1 MEDSSTV
8 HFDLT
13 LRSSSGGSVHGMNDT
28 DSDFRDAIL
37 GRRTPVLEEIR
48 HRLPSFSDSEARV
61 ARFIMTSPVE
71 VMGMSISQ
79 LADAS
84 STSVGSVARFC
95 QRFGVTGYQQFK
107 LLLSRTLPAPSE
119 AEDAGAGDGDSDS
132 ARYRRTLIQTGEAL
146 TAASRVI
153 DTDQIERVVDIIASA
168 GSVLIA
174 AAGTSTPLAW
184 DTAYRMTA
192 LGIDARFEADFIFQE
207 VLAGSLGEGDVCLA
221 ISHTGSTIPTLRVVE
236 TARDRGAVTV
246 GVTSFATSPVTEL
259 LDSVIVAGSAETHHQ
274 VEAVV
279 SRIVHLAVLD
289 TLLTGLRNRITG
301 APDAQFR
308 ADSIVNANRI

>member
-1 MEDSSTV
+1 M
-8 HFDLT
+8 
-13 LRSSSGGSVHGMNDT
+13 
-28 DSDFRDAIL
+28 
-37 GRRTPVLEEIR
+37 
-48 HRLPSFSDSEARV
+48 
-61 ARFIMTSPVE
+61 
-71 VMGMSISQ
+71 
-79 LADAS
+79 
-84 STSVGSVARFC
+84 
-95 QRFGVTGYQQFK
+95 
-107 LLLSRTLPAPSE
+107 
-119 AEDAGAGDGDSDS
+119 
-132 ARYRRTLIQTGEAL
+132 
-146 TAASRVI
+146 
-153 DTDQIERVVDIIASA
+153 
-168 GSVLIA
+168 LIA

-221 ISHTGSTIPTLRVVE
+221 ISHTGSTIPTLRVFE